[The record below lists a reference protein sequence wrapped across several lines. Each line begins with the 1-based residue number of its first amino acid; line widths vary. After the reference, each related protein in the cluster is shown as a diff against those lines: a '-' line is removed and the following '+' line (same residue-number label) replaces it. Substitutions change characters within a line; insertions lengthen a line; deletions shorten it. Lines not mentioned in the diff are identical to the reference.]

1 MVPKR
6 VNQEMRS
13 AKRLPQSDVDD
24 ESVTA
29 EEVCAIGR
37 HDALGAEG
45 HRAAS
50 SRLSHHTAALA
61 AEPDLA

>member
-1 MVPKR
+1 MLSVKR
-6 VNQEMRS
+6 RPPSGADAAN
-13 AKRLPQSDVDD
+13 
-24 ESVTA
+24 VTA
-29 EEVCAIGR
+29 DEVCAIGR
-37 HDALGAEG
+37 HDALVAEG